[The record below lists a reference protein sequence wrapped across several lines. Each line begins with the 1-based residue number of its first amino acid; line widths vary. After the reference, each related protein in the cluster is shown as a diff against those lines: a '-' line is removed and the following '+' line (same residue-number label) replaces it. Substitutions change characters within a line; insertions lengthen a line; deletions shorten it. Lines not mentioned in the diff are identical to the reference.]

1 MGRTKSTTRNTSK
14 KSTRSPK
21 KKESSSFLGKEIRGL
36 LYIAIA
42 VLAFLHIVGYELGY
56 GGDFIGYIFT
66 FGFGIGALLPAL
78 LLAYMG
84 VKVIV
89 SDHISFFSM
98 RNVLWF
104 LLFASL
110 LGMISLWSIP
120 VGKELDTQYLENYGG
135 VLGGLVAFSLHR
147 LVGETGAIIVD
158 FVIMLVLLLAVTKLS
173 LRSGIKKVSET
184 AAPMTNLAMETADYG
199 VQVVKE
205 KAAEKIDHA
214 RHKVE
219 AWQDAKRASIAE
231 SKQALAEKRE
241 RRKAFDREKFGDS
254 PGIAAKAEVEASP
267 ILESPIVPIPP
278 VEDVQAIEDIP
289 VVEASM
295 VEDLPVM
302 EEAPIIEEVPVVDT
316 MVETMEDSEEPPVE
330 EPVAVED
337 VLEVPAFLAEE
348 EAKEV
353 VAPAAPVTPS
363 ISAEQVE
370 ELSPAIPVLPFEVPA
385 FEGTAA
391 DTAAVSVSQTG
402 EEKKHWLG
410 GPYHFPP
417 MSMLKKGSDPVGMSE
432 EVAQNAA
439 LLESTLE
446 SFGVKAHIINAT
458 QGPAVTRYELEPAP
472 GVKVSKIVNLTD
484 DIALNLAAAGIRM
497 EAPIPGKAAIGIEI
511 PNKEISPVFLRDV
524 LDNDEFKKASGGIP
538 VGLGKDI
545 AGKPIITDLSK
556 MPHLLVAGST
566 GSGKSVCINTLIA
579 SILFSRK
586 PEDVKLILIDP
597 KMVELSN
604 YNGVPH
610 LMVPVVT
617 DMKKAATVLKWAV
630 KEMESRYRTFAATN
644 VRDVKRYNELH
655 PETAMPLVVLIID
668 ELADLMMVAPVDIE
682 DSIAR
687 LAQMARAA
695 GIHLVLATQRPSVDV
710 ITGTIKANVPSRI
723 SFAVSSQIDSRTI
736 LDMAGAEKLLGKGDM
751 LFNPI
756 GASKPIRIQGAFI
769 SDDEVEALVDFI
781 KKQGA
786 PTYDESI
793 FRPQESEVTAED
805 DSFFE
810 DPLLEK
816 AIDLVYETGQASA
829 SMLQRRFRIGY
840 TRAARLIDI
849 LEQMEIVGPS
859 MGSKPRELLMSQAA
873 VKEKFF
879 SNRQGEEN

>member
-1 MGRTKSTTRNTSK
+1 MKSTARTTSQK
-14 KSTRSPK
+14 RTRSTK
-21 KKESSSFLGKEIRGL
+21 KKGNSSLLRKEIKGL
-36 LYIAIA
+36 IYILIA
-42 VLAFLHIVGYELGY
+42 VLAVLHIVGYEVGF
-56 GGDFIGYIFT
+56 GGDLIGNLFT
-66 FGFGIGALLPAL
+66 FSFGIGAFVPTLAL
-78 LLAYMG
+78 MYVG
-84 VKVIV
+84 VKVIF
-89 SDHISFFSM
+89 SDQNSFLTLRSF
-98 RNVLWF
+98 LWF
-104 LLFASL
+104 LLFCVL
-110 LGMISLWSIP
+110 LGMVSLWSIP
-120 VGKELDTQYLENYGG
+120 AGKELETQYLTSYGG
-135 VLGGLVAFSLHR
+135 VLGGLVALALHQ
-147 LVGETGAIIVD
+147 LVGETGAIIVASAL
-158 FVIMLVLLLAVTKLS
+158 IIVLLLAVTKLS
-173 LRSGIKKVSET
+173 LRSGLKKVSET

-205 KAAEKIDHA
+205 KAAEKMDRA

-219 AWQDAKRASIAE
+219 AWQDAKMTSIAE
-231 SKQALAEKRE
+231 SKQALAEKKE
-241 RRKAFDREKFGDS
+241 RRRAFDREKFGDG
-254 PGIAAKAEVEASP
+254 PGIISVSPTTEPIEEFAPPVVEEIPVAHEEVES
-267 ILESPIVPIPP
+267 LGELVVPAV
-278 VEDVQAIEDIP
+278 VEEDISVGDEVDIP
-289 VVEASM
+289 VVDEM
-295 VEDLPVM
+295 V
-302 EEAPIIEEVPVVDT
+302 A
-316 MVETMEDSEEPPVE
+316 PVE
-330 EPVAVED
+330 EVE
-337 VLEVPAFLAEE
+337 EVSAEE
-348 EAKEV
+348 EA
-353 VAPAAPVTPS
+353 
-363 ISAEQVE
+363 VE
-370 ELSPAIPVLPFEVPA
+370 ATALSTELMPA

-391 DTAAVSVSQTG
+391 DTAAVSVSQEG
-402 EEKKHWLG
+402 VAKKHWLG

-417 MSMLKKGSDPVGMSE
+417 LSMLKKGPEVVGMSE

-446 SFGVKAHIINAT
+446 SFGIKARIINAT

-511 PNKEISPVFLRDV
+511 PNKGISPVFLRDV
-524 LDNDEFKKASGGIP
+524 LDHDEFKNATGGIP

-610 LMVPVVT
+610 LMAPVVT
-617 DMKKAATVLKWAV
+617 DMKKAAAALKWAV
-630 KEMESRYRTFAATN
+630 KEMEARYRTFAATN

-769 SDDEVEALVDFI
+769 SDDEVESLVAFI

-786 PTYDESI
+786 PTYDDSI
-793 FRPQESEVTAED
+793 FRTQESAVSTEE

-816 AIDLVYETGQASA
+816 AIDLVFETGQASA

-849 LEQMEIVGPS
+849 LEQMQVVGPS
-859 MGSKPRELLMSQAA
+859 MGSKPRDLLMSYAEVQ
-873 VKEKFF
+873 EKFF
-879 SNRQGEEN
+879 SNRQGEES

>member
-1 MGRTKSTTRNTSK
+1 MSRTKSTSRTTSQK
-14 KSTRSPK
+14 KTRSTK
-21 KKESSSFLGKEIRGL
+21 KKGNSSLLRKEIKGL
-36 LYIAIA
+36 IYILIA
-42 VLAFLHIVGYELGY
+42 VLAILHIVGYEVGF
-56 GGDFIGYIFT
+56 GGDLIGNLFT
-66 FGFGIGALLPAL
+66 FSFGIGAFVPTLAL
-78 LLAYMG
+78 MYVG
-84 VKVIV
+84 VKVIF
-89 SDHISFFSM
+89 SDQNSFLTLRSF
-98 RNVLWF
+98 LWF
-104 LLFASL
+104 LLFCVL
-110 LGMISLWSIP
+110 LGMVSLWSIP
-120 VGKELDTQYLENYGG
+120 AGKELETQYLTSYGG
-135 VLGGLVAFSLHR
+135 VLGGLVALALHQ
-147 LVGETGAIIVD
+147 LVGETGAIIVASALI
-158 FVIMLVLLLAVTKLS
+158 VVLLLAVTKLS
-173 LRSGIKKVSET
+173 LRSGFKKVSET

-205 KAAEKIDHA
+205 KAAEKMDRA

-219 AWQDAKRASIAE
+219 AWQDAKMTSIAE
-231 SKQALAEKRE
+231 SKQALAEKKE
-241 RRKAFDREKFGDS
+241 RRRAFDREQFGDG
-254 PGIAAKAEVEASP
+254 PGIISVSPTTEPIEEFAPPVVEEIPVAHEEVES
-267 ILESPIVPIPP
+267 LGEFVVPAV
-278 VEDVQAIEDIP
+278 VEEDISVGDEVDIP
-289 VVEASM
+289 VVDEM
-295 VEDLPVM
+295 V
-302 EEAPIIEEVPVVDT
+302 A
-316 MVETMEDSEEPPVE
+316 PVE
-330 EPVAVED
+330 EVE
-337 VLEVPAFLAEE
+337 EVFAEE
-348 EAKEV
+348 EAVE
-353 VAPAAPVTPS
+353 AITLSTELMPS
-363 ISAEQVE
+363 
-370 ELSPAIPVLPFEVPA
+370 

-391 DTAAVSVSQTG
+391 DTAAVSVSQEG
-402 EEKKHWLG
+402 AAKKHWLG

-417 MSMLKKGSDPVGMSE
+417 LSMLKKGPEVVGMSE

-446 SFGVKAHIINAT
+446 SFGIKARIINAT

-511 PNKEISPVFLRDV
+511 PNKGISPVFLRDV
-524 LDNDEFKKASGGIP
+524 LDHDEFKNASGGIP

-610 LMVPVVT
+610 LMAPVVT
-617 DMKKAATVLKWAV
+617 DMKKAAAALKWAV
-630 KEMESRYRTFAATN
+630 KEMEARYRTFAATN

-769 SDDEVEALVDFI
+769 SDDEVESLVAFI

-786 PTYDESI
+786 PTYDDSI
-793 FRPQESEVTAED
+793 FRTQESAVSTEE

-816 AIDLVYETGQASA
+816 AIDLVFETGQASA

-849 LEQMEIVGPS
+849 LEQMQVVGPS
-859 MGSKPRELLMSQAA
+859 MGSKPRDLLMSYAEVQ
-873 VKEKFF
+873 EKFF
-879 SNRQGEEN
+879 SNRQGEES

>member
-1 MGRTKSTTRNTSK
+1 MSRTKSTARTTSQK
-14 KSTRSPK
+14 RTRSTK
-21 KKESSSFLGKEIRGL
+21 KKGNSSLLRKEIKGL
-36 LYIAIA
+36 IYILIA
-42 VLAFLHIVGYELGY
+42 VLAILHIVGYEVGF
-56 GGDFIGYIFT
+56 GGDLIGNLFT
-66 FGFGIGALLPAL
+66 FSFGIGAFVPTLAL
-78 LLAYMG
+78 MYVG
-84 VKVIV
+84 VKVIF
-89 SDHISFFSM
+89 SDQNSFLTLRSF
-98 RNVLWF
+98 LWF
-104 LLFASL
+104 LLFCVL
-110 LGMISLWSIP
+110 LGMVSLWSIP
-120 VGKELDTQYLENYGG
+120 AGKELETQYLTSYGG
-135 VLGGLVAFSLHR
+135 VLGGLVALALHQ
-147 LVGETGAIIVD
+147 LVGETGAIIVASALI
-158 FVIMLVLLLAVTKLS
+158 VVLLLAVTKLS
-173 LRSGIKKVSET
+173 LRSGLKKVSET

-205 KAAEKIDHA
+205 KAAEKMDRA

-219 AWQDAKRASIAE
+219 AWQDAKMTSIAE
-231 SKQALAEKRE
+231 SKQALAEKKE
-241 RRKAFDREKFGDS
+241 RRRAFDREQFGDG
-254 PGIAAKAEVEASP
+254 PGIASVSPTPEPIEEFAPPVVEEISVAHEEVEF
-267 ILESPIVPIPP
+267 LGETVVPVV
-278 VEDVQAIEDIP
+278 VEEDISVGDEVDIP
-289 VVEASM
+289 VVDEM
-295 VEDLPVM
+295 V
-302 EEAPIIEEVPVVDT
+302 A
-316 MVETMEDSEEPPVE
+316 PVE
-330 EPVAVED
+330 EVE
-337 VLEVPAFLAEE
+337 EVFAEE
-348 EAKEV
+348 EA
-353 VAPAAPVTPS
+353 
-363 ISAEQVE
+363 VE
-370 ELSPAIPVLPFEVPA
+370 ATALSTELMPA

-391 DTAAVSVSQTG
+391 DTAAVSVSQEG
-402 EEKKHWLG
+402 AAKKHWLG

-417 MSMLKKGSDPVGMSE
+417 LSMLKKGPEVVGMSE

-446 SFGVKAHIINAT
+446 SFGIKARIINAT

-511 PNKEISPVFLRDV
+511 PNKGISPVFLRDV
-524 LDNDEFKKASGGIP
+524 LDHDEFKNASGGIP

-610 LMVPVVT
+610 LMAPVVT
-617 DMKKAATVLKWAV
+617 DMKKAAAALKWAV
-630 KEMESRYRTFAATN
+630 KEMEARYRTFAATN

-769 SDDEVEALVDFI
+769 SDDEVESLVAFI

-786 PTYDESI
+786 PTYDDSI
-793 FRPQESEVTAED
+793 FRTQESAVSTEE

-816 AIDLVYETGQASA
+816 AIDLVFETGQASA

-849 LEQMEIVGPS
+849 LEQMQVVGPS
-859 MGSKPRELLMSQAA
+859 MGSKPRDLLMSYAEVQ
-873 VKEKFF
+873 EKFF
-879 SNRQGEEN
+879 SNRQGEES

>member
-1 MGRTKSTTRNTSK
+1 MSRTKSTARTTSQK
-14 KSTRSPK
+14 RTRSTK
-21 KKESSSFLGKEIRGL
+21 KKGNSSLLRKEIKGL
-36 LYIAIA
+36 IYILIA
-42 VLAFLHIVGYELGY
+42 VLAILHIVGYEVGF
-56 GGDFIGYIFT
+56 GGDLIGNLFA
-66 FGFGIGALLPAL
+66 FSFGIGAFVPTLAL
-78 LLAYMG
+78 MYVG
-84 VKVIV
+84 VKVIF
-89 SDHISFFSM
+89 SDQNSFLTLRSF
-98 RNVLWF
+98 LWF
-104 LLFASL
+104 LLFCVL
-110 LGMISLWSIP
+110 LGLVSLWSIP
-120 VGKELDTQYLENYGG
+120 AGKELETQYLTSYGG
-135 VLGGLVAFSLHR
+135 VLGGLVALALHQ
-147 LVGETGAIIVD
+147 LVGETGAIIVASALI
-158 FVIMLVLLLAVTKLS
+158 VVLLLAVTKLS
-173 LRSGIKKVSET
+173 LRSGLKKVSET

-205 KAAEKIDHA
+205 KAAEKMDRA

-219 AWQDAKRASIAE
+219 AWQDAKMTSIAE
-231 SKQALAEKRE
+231 SKQALAEKKE
-241 RRKAFDREKFGDS
+241 RRRAFDREQFGDG
-254 PGIAAKAEVEASP
+254 PGIISVSPTTEPIEEFAPPVVEEIPVAHEEVES
-267 ILESPIVPIPP
+267 LGELVVPAV
-278 VEDVQAIEDIP
+278 VEEDISVGDEVDIP
-289 VVEASM
+289 VVDEM
-295 VEDLPVM
+295 V
-302 EEAPIIEEVPVVDT
+302 A
-316 MVETMEDSEEPPVE
+316 PVE
-330 EPVAVED
+330 EVE
-337 VLEVPAFLAEE
+337 EVSAEE
-348 EAKEV
+348 EA
-353 VAPAAPVTPS
+353 
-363 ISAEQVE
+363 VE
-370 ELSPAIPVLPFEVPA
+370 ATALSTELMPA

-391 DTAAVSVSQTG
+391 DTAAVSVSQEG
-402 EEKKHWLG
+402 AAKKHWLG

-417 MSMLKKGSDPVGMSE
+417 LSMLKKGPEVVGMSE

-446 SFGVKAHIINAT
+446 SFGIKARIINAT

-511 PNKEISPVFLRDV
+511 PNKGISPVFLRDV
-524 LDNDEFKKASGGIP
+524 LDHDEFKNASGGIP

-610 LMVPVVT
+610 LMAPVVT
-617 DMKKAATVLKWAV
+617 DMKKAAAALKWAV
-630 KEMESRYRTFAATN
+630 KEMEARYRTFAATN

-769 SDDEVEALVDFI
+769 SDDEVESLVAFI

-786 PTYDESI
+786 PTYDDSI
-793 FRPQESEVTAED
+793 FRTQESAVSTEE

-816 AIDLVYETGQASA
+816 AIDLVFETGQASA

-849 LEQMEIVGPS
+849 LEQMQVVGPS
-859 MGSKPRELLMSQAA
+859 MGSKPRDLLMSYAEVQ
-873 VKEKFF
+873 EKFF
-879 SNRQGEEN
+879 SNRQGEES